1 MLTLDRRTKNRII
14 LVICI
19 VICLAVAFQFATLSK
34 GQDGIVNKVK
44 KIVTK
49 RYSNIESIW
58 IADSINNDSSC
69 LFWIIVQ
76 YDGHQFAF
84 VPVEFEHITGYLYR
98 YVQIHMPIQ
107 RSTDIACVN
116 WNDAYHFIIN
126 DKQCC
131 FLKLKY
137 TNGEDEL
144 VRVTEYPFCFHSK
157 PFPSEYYYL
166 DGNYEELN

>member
-1 MLTLDRRTKNRII
+1 
-14 LVICI
+14 
-19 VICLAVAFQFATLSK
+19 
-34 GQDGIVNKVK
+34 
-44 KIVTK
+44 
-49 RYSNIESIW
+49 
-58 IADSINNDSSC
+58 
-69 LFWIIVQ
+69 
-76 YDGHQFAF
+76 
-84 VPVEFEHITGYLYR
+84 
-98 YVQIHMPIQ
+98 MPIQ